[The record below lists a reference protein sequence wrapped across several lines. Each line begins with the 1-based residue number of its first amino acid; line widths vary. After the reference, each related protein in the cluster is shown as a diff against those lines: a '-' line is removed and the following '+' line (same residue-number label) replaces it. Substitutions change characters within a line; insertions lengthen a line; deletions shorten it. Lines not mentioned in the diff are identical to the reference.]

1 MTRWLRD
8 APIRQ
13 KLIALGVIASA
24 SAMVVASVV
33 FLVATYLGARR
44 TAREAVLVQAAITTE
59 NTSAALAFNDR
70 AAATDT
76 LHALRALPIIDLAC
90 VWDDLGR
97 FFAAYQ
103 PQLALPCPAAPP
115 VVEARAGVNAF
126 EVSRDILVGA
136 RRVGTLY
143 IRANFSSVADQ
154 IRAQIY
160 ATIAALILGALAAM
174 LIATLFQRAIAE
186 PVTALAATAHDVST
200 HGDYSV
206 RAQAGGGE
214 DEVGR
219 LVVAFN
225 DMLAQI
231 QKRDDDLRAA
241 NRLKDEF
248 LAAVPPEL
256 RTPLNAILGWLQ
268 SLQIAPVCG
277 GP

>member
-1 MTRWLRD
+1 M
-8 APIRQ
+8 
-13 KLIALGVIASA
+13 
-24 SAMVVASVV
+24 
-33 FLVATYLGARR
+33 
-44 TAREAVLVQAAITTE
+44 
-59 NTSAALAFNDR
+59 
-70 AAATDT
+70 
-76 LHALRALPIIDLAC
+76 
-90 VWDDLGR
+90 
-97 FFAAYQ
+97 
-103 PQLALPCPAAPP
+103 
-115 VVEARAGVNAF
+115 
-126 EVSRDILVGA
+126 
-136 RRVGTLY
+136 GTLY

-248 LAAVPPEL
+248 LATVSHEL

-268 SLQIAPVCG
+268 ILQMAPVSEERLKQALKSLDRNARTQARLVEDLLDVSRIVAGKLRLKLALVDLTQVLDEAIDVTRTAANAKGIRIWSAAIPTGCSSRSGICSPTPSSSATRARLQCG
-277 GP
+277 